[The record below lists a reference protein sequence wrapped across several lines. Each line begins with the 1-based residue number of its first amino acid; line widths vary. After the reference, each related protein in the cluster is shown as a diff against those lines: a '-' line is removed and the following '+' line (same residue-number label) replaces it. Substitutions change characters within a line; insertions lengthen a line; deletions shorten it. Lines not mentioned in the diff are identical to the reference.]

1 MYLFRENEDNI
12 HQKNRIFPKT
22 TVQTLNFKKWLQI
35 FLSAFMREEN
45 TKPYLKGRKINTNIY
60 KYMKISVN
68 ADLIKTI
75 RDMF

>member
-68 ADLIKTI
+68 AD
-75 RDMF
+75 